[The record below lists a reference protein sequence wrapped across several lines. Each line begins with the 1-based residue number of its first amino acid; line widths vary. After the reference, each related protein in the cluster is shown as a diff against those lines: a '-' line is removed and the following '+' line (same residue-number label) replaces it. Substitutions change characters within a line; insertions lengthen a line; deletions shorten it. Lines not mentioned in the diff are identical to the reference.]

1 MTSFP
6 CNNRITTLQKT
17 ISPGFA
23 VLLADPQHIRY
34 LTGFQSL
41 APGEREAFLVM
52 TNDSATLLYAS
63 FSPVE
68 KQSIIEYVPKCSVAA
83 VLEKIP
89 SITNLAADLQ
99 ALTATEYQ
107 ALKKSSLTLS
117 PWNFEALWQQRM
129 HKDKQELVLIS
140 RAVEITKNVLEQI
153 LSALTVDMTEHDVRR
168 NLDAQLLLAG
178 ADGTA
183 FPTIVAFGE
192 NSALPHHQPT
202 DKKLEK
208 EMAVLID
215 CGAQVAGCCAD
226 MTRTVWFGGTP
237 DPEFVKIDAIVH
249 QAFETAKTALRKEKP
264 TAESID
270 IAARKV
276 IADAGYGQQFIHTT
290 GHGLGLS
297 IHEPP
302 SLSARNEQVI
312 EPGMVITIEP
322 GIYLTG
328 KFGVRF
334 EETVLL
340 SMDTPKTTKSNLCQP
355 IPENQQTK

>member
-1 MTSFP
+1 MTSFSF
-6 CNNRITTLQKT
+6 NNRITTLQKT
-17 ISPGFA
+17 ITPGSA

-34 LTGFQSL
+34 LTGFESL

-89 SITNLAADLQ
+89 PITSLAADLQ

-117 PWNFEALWQQRM
+117 SWNSEALWQQRM
-129 HKDKQELVLIS
+129 RKDKQELALIS
-140 RAVEITKNVLEQI
+140 HAVEITKNVLEQI
-153 LSALTVDMTEHDVRR
+153 LATLAVGMTEHDVRR

-215 CGAQVAGCCAD
+215 CGAQVAGYCAD
-226 MTRTVWFGGTP
+226 MTRTVWFGDTP

-249 QAFETAKTALRKEKP
+249 QAFGAAQVALKQEKP
-264 TAESID
+264 TAKSID
-270 IAARKV
+270 TAARQ
-276 IADAGYGQQFIHTT
+276 IISEAGYGQQFIHTT

-302 SLSARNEQVI
+302 SLSARNEQLI
-312 EPGMVITIEP
+312 KASMVITIEP

-334 EETVLL
+334 EETQI
-340 SMDTPKTTKSNLCQP
+340 SNLQ
-355 IPENQQTK
+355 